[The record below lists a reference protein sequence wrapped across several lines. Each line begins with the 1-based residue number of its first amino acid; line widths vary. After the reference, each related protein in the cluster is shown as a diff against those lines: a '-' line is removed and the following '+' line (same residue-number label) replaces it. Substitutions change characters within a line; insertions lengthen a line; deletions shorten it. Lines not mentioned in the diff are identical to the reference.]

1 MNRPPREMS
10 EFGEVLLPEQALV
23 PILARPV
30 RDALLEWLTEIW
42 ASDELREVGLA
53 PRQRALFYG
62 APGTGKTTLAH
73 HLAARLGL
81 PMLVVR
87 PERLIASF
95 LGATG
100 RNIGDLFDAVTDG
113 GPCIMFFD
121 EFDAL
126 APQRKPTDQSAGEE
140 RNSFVNTLLQRVE
153 AHDGVIIAATNF
165 AAQIDQAIWRRFD
178 IQIELALPGESERR
192 RILERYLDPFGMP
205 RGSLTELAIAMET
218 ASPSLMRQFCEAL
231 KRNQVLGDR
240 LGWDMRRAPT
250 VDRILAALEP
260 HKDLG
265 RPRLWAQRS
274 ADRSVQSMPW
284 PLPKAA
290 DLPDEIDPDA
300 EGAPRPNVTQ
310 FPFRGVAP

>member
-1 MNRPPREMS
+1 MTGLS
-10 EFGEVLLPEQALV
+10 KFGEVLMPDQAMI

-30 RDALLEWLTEIW
+30 RNALLEWLTEIW
-42 ASDELREVGLA
+42 AADELSEVGLS

-100 RNIGDLFDAVTDG
+100 KNIGALFDGARKH
-113 GPCIMFFD
+113 GPCILFFD

-153 AHDGVIIAATNF
+153 GHEGLIIAATNF
-165 AAQIDQAIWRRFD
+165 ADHIDQAIWRRFD
-178 IQIELALPGESERR
+178 IQVELALPGAEERP
-192 RILERYLDPFGMP
+192 RILARYLAPFGLP
-205 RGSLTELAIAMET
+205 RAALEELSTAMET

-231 KRNQVLGDR
+231 KRNFVLGER
-240 LGWDMRRAPT
+240 LGWDMRRGPT

-260 HKDLG
+260 HKDIG
-265 RPRLWAQRS
+265 RPRLWAQRG
-274 ADRSVQSMPW
+274 ADRAVQVMPW

-290 DLPDEIDPDA
+290 DLPDDDAVAADQDPQ
-300 EGAPRPNVTQ
+300 PNVTQ